1 MSAHSQF
8 IHRELTSLL
17 MERIRS
23 NKVLLIYGT
32 RRVGKTELARHLA
45 SGQENPLFLNAEDER
60 VQRLLSVQSRDR
72 FEQLVGASTLVFLDE
87 AQAIPEVGK
96 RLKFLVDEFPHL
108 TVVATGSSSLDLN
121 ASVGEPLTG
130 RQVTHEL
137 FPFSMAELVAYE
149 GRFTVIKVYDEVRLR
164 SGY

>member
-60 VQRLLSVQSRDR
+60 VQRLKIGDDD
-72 FEQLVGASTLVFLDE
+72 FD
-87 AQAIPEVGK
+87 
-96 RLKFLVDEFPHL
+96 
-108 TVVATGSSSLDLN
+108 
-121 ASVGEPLTG
+121 
-130 RQVTHEL
+130 
-137 FPFSMAELVAYE
+137 FS
-149 GRFTVIKVYDEVRLR
+149 TVICIHCARCI
-164 SGY
+164 

>member
-1 MSAHSQF
+1 MTDTLDKTYDPSAIETRWYAFWASQGHF
-8 IHRELTSLL
+8 
-17 MERIRS
+17 
-23 NKVLLIYGT
+23 
-32 RRVGKTELARHLA
+32 AP
-45 SGQENPLFLNAEDER
+45 SGEATPSEAER
-60 VQRLLSVQSRDR
+60 VQRLLSVQNRDR
-72 FEQLVGASTLVFLDE
+72 FEQLVGASSLVFLDE
-87 AQAIPEVGK
+87 AQAIPEVVK
-96 RLKFLVDEFPHL
+96 RLQFLVDAFLHL